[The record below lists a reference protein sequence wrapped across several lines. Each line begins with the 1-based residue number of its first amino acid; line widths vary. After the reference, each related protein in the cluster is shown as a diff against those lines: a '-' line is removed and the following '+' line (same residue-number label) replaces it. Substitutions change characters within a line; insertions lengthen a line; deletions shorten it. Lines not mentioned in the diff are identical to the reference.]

1 MTFAMLFPG
10 QGSQAV
16 GMLGDWTH
24 PRVVETFAEAGD
36 VLGYDLATLVHSG
49 PETELNRTDRT
60 QPALLAAS
68 IALWRVWQAEG
79 GATPVA
85 MAGHSLGEYSALVAA
100 GALDFATGLKLV
112 ERRGQLMQTAVPE
125 GEGGMVAVIGLDDEA
140 VEALSLIHISEP
152 TRPY

>member
-16 GMLGDWTH
+16 GMLGDWAH
-24 PRVVETFAEAGD
+24 PRVAETFAEAGD

-68 IALWRVWQAEG
+68 IALWRVWRHDPHR
-79 GATPVA
+79 PVRLLQGYA
-85 MAGHSLGEYSALVAA
+85 SG
-100 GALDFATGLKLV
+100 
-112 ERRGQLMQTAVPE
+112 RVPE
-125 GEGGMVAVIGLDDEA
+125 PLPHVGCLF
-140 VEALSLIHISEP
+140 P
-152 TRPY
+152 